1 MLRLLDCSVSSCS
14 RYTFS
19 PKAIASGLKALEL
32 TYMESGSTMLRLL
45 DCSVSSCSRYTFS
58 PKAIA
63 FELKALELTNREY
76 GRILLGLF
84 ECFILALAETKMY
97 REVAVS
103 SIKDR
108 YK

>member
-1 MLRLLDCSVSSCS
+1 
-14 RYTFS
+14 
-19 PKAIASGLKALEL
+19 
-32 TYMESGSTMLRLL
+32 MESGSTMLRLL
-45 DCSVSSCSRYTFS
+45 DCSVSSYSRYTFS

-84 ECFILALAETKMY
+84 DCFILALAEMKMY

-103 SIKDR
+103 SIKSINLFLIWYPFDI
-108 YK
+108 K